1 MIRLRDSSSHDPDSS
16 LRRDK
21 SHDGAA
27 AHTQA
32 HIGCNHCE
40 TDPPAPTGARVR
52 GWFTAVAAILAI
64 TGCAIGLV
72 MAAPWWVDVLLVA
85 ATIVGSVFPAQR
97 AWQSIKRFSLDIN
110 VLMVIAVMGA
120 MAIGEYEEAAMVV
133 TLFAAAQW
141 LEAQSLD
148 RARQA
153 IGRLLNLASSDV
165 LVRDGAGERLID
177 IELVTPGAL
186 MIVRP
191 GEKFALDGIVRNGH
205 SDVNQAPI
213 TGESLPV
220 EKTEGDEVFAGTI
233 NGHGALTVAVTRRRH
248 DSTLARIVNLVESA
262 QAKRAPLQTFID
274 RFAAWYTPTIVV
286 LAVLVAAVP
295 LVVANQSFDIWL
307 YRALVLL
314 VVSCPCALVISTPV
328 SIVSALAGAARQG
341 VLVKGG
347 IHLERLAT
355 VRVVAFDKTGTVTT
369 GNLTLDAVRPLAGHS
384 ETELLAAA
392 ASVESQSEHPIA
404 AAILAEA
411 RTRGVALQTP
421 NDVRALPGLGVEGR
435 VGGVEIVCGTP
446 RLFASRDLLTADA
459 AALAQ
464 DIAVRGMS
472 PVIVSRGGRPIGVLG
487 VTDRPKTG
495 AAQVMADLR
504 AGGVSRVAM
513 LTGDH
518 DAAAQ
523 ATGLQVG
530 MDDVRSAQMPHDK
543 VTAIEQLRDAHGAI
557 AMVGDGVNDAP
568 ALAAAD
574 VGIVMGA
581 MGSDAALE
589 TADIALMTDELPKV
603 PYTIRLSHATL
614 ANIRTNVAIAI
625 GLKAA
630 FVILAVA
637 GVATLW
643 MAVLADTGA
652 SALVVANAVRLRRF
666 T

>member
-1 MIRLRDSSSHDPDSS
+1 MSD
-16 LRRDK
+16 
-21 SHDGAA
+21 AC
-27 AHTQA
+27 
-32 HIGCNHCE
+32 CNHSE
-40 TDPPAPTGARVR
+40 PPATGARVR
-52 GWFTAVAAILAI
+52 GWFTAIAAALAI
-64 TGCAIGLV
+64 VGCGIGLFIEPV
-72 MAAPWWVDVLLVA
+72 WWVSGLLIA
-85 ATIVGSVFPAQR
+85 ATVVGSVFPAQR
-97 AWQSIKRFSLDIN
+97 AWQSMLRLSLDIN
-110 VLMVIAVMGA
+110 VLMVIAVIGA
-120 MAIGEYEEAAMVV
+120 MIIGEYEEAAMVV

-148 RARQA
+148 RARKA
-153 IGRLLNLASSDV
+153 IGRLIDLAPNDV
-165 LVRDGAGERLID
+165 LVRDAAGERSIAID
-177 IELVTPGAL
+177 RVNPGSL

-191 GEKFALDGIVRNGH
+191 GEKFALDGIVRNGR

-220 EKTEGDEVFAGTI
+220 EKGEGDEVFAGTI
-233 NGHGALTVAVTRRRH
+233 NGHGALTVAVTRRRR
-248 DSTLARIVNLVESA
+248 DTTLARIVHLVEAA
-262 QAKRAPLQTFID
+262 QGKRAPLQQFID
-274 RFAAWYTPTIVV
+274 RFAAWYTPSIVI
-286 LAVLVAAVP
+286 LALLVAAVP
-295 LVVANQSFDIWL
+295 LIVTGQAFDTWL

-347 IHLERLAT
+347 IHLERLAG

-369 GNLTLDAVRPLAGHS
+369 GHLTLDAVRPIGGH
-384 ETELLAAA
+384 TEEAVLRAA

-404 AAILAEA
+404 AAILAVA
-411 RTRGVALQTP
+411 RARGVALDMP
-421 NDVRALPGLGVEGR
+421 GDVQALPGLGVEGQA
-435 VGGVEIVCGTP
+435 GGALIVVGTP
-446 RLFASRDLLTADA
+446 RLFASRGALTNEA
-459 AALAQ
+459 AAIAQ
-464 DIAVRGMS
+464 DLASRGIS
-472 PVIVSRGGRPIGVLG
+472 PVIVSRNGVAIGVLG
-487 VTDRPKTG
+487 VTDKPKSD
-495 AAQVMADLR
+495 AAQVVSDLR
-504 AGGVSRVAM
+504 AQGVSRVAM

-518 DAAAQ
+518 DAAAR
-523 ATGLQVG
+523 ATGSQLGV
-530 MDDVRSAQMPHDK
+530 DDVRSGQLPQDK
-543 VTAIEQLRDAHGAI
+543 VTAVEQLRHAHGAI

-603 PYTIRLSHATL
+603 PYTIRLSRATL
-614 ANIRTNVAIAI
+614 ANIRVNVAISI

-652 SALVVANAVRLRRF
+652 SALVVANAVRLRKF
-666 T
+666 S

>member
-1 MIRLRDSSSHDPDSS
+1 MIRLRDKS
-16 LRRDK
+16 LRRD
-21 SHDGAA
+21 SA
-27 AHTQA
+27 AHAKESGSAQL
-32 HIGCNHCE
+32 GCSHCE
-40 TDPPAPTGARVR
+40 GETPKPTGARVR
-52 GWFTAVAAILAI
+52 GWFTAIAALLAI
-64 TGCAIGLV
+64 IGCGIGMLLEP
-72 MAAPWWVDVLLVA
+72 AWWVDALLIA
-85 ATIVGSVFPAQR
+85 ATVVGSVFPAQR
-97 AWQSIKRFSLDIN
+97 AWQSMRRRSLDIN
-110 VLMVIAVMGA
+110 VLMVIAVVGA
-120 MAIGEYEEAAMVV
+120 MFIGEYEEAAMVV

-153 IGRLLNLASSDV
+153 IGKLIDLAPAEV
-165 LVRDGAGERLID
+165 LIRDGAGERLQHID
-177 IELVTPGAL
+177 RVDPGSL

-205 SDVNQAPI
+205 SEVNQAPI

-220 EKTEGDEVFAGTI
+220 EKAEGDEVFAGTI
-233 NGHGALTVAVTRRRH
+233 NGHGALTVAVTRRRN
-248 DSTLARIVNLVESA
+248 DTTLARIVHLVESA
-262 QAKRAPLQTFID
+262 QAKRAPLQQFID
-274 RFAAWYTPTIVV
+274 RFAAWYTPAIVV
-286 LAVLVAAVP
+286 LALVVAAVP
-295 LVVANQSFDIWL
+295 LVVPGQSFETWV

-369 GNLTLDAVRPLAGHS
+369 GNLTLDAIRPLGNHS
-384 ETELLAAA
+384 ENEVLGAA
-392 ASVESQSEHPIA
+392 ASLESQSEHPIA
-404 AAILAEA
+404 AAILAAA
-411 RTRGVALQTP
+411 RTRQVAIEMP
-421 NDVRALPGLGVEGR
+421 SDVRALPGLGVEGQIGDIA
-435 VGGVEIVCGTP
+435 VACGTP
-446 RLFASRDLLTADA
+446 RLFASRGTLSADA
-459 AALAQ
+459 AAVAQELAS
-464 DIAVRGMS
+464 RGMS
-472 PVIVSRGGRPIGVLG
+472 PVIVWRSGQIIGVLG
-487 VTDRPKTG
+487 VTDRPKTD
-495 AAQVMADLR
+495 AARVVADLR
-504 AGGVSRVAM
+504 AQGVSRVAM

-518 DAAAQ
+518 DAAAR
-523 ATGLQVG
+523 ATGSQVG
-530 MDDVRSAQMPHDK
+530 VDDVRSAQLPQDK
-543 VTAIEQLRDAHGAI
+543 VSAVEELRHAHGAI

-603 PYTIRLSHATL
+603 PYTIRLSRATL
-614 ANIRTNVAIAI
+614 ANIRANVAISI

-652 SALVVANAVRLRRF
+652 SALVVANAVRLRKF
-666 T
+666 V

>member
-1 MIRLRDSSSHDPDSS
+1 VA
-16 LRRDK
+16 
-21 SHDGAA
+21 G
-27 AHTQA
+27 QA
-32 HIGCNHCE
+32 HVGCSHCCE
-40 TDPPAPTGARVR
+40 TDTPAPTGARMR
-52 GWFTAVAAILAI
+52 GWLTAVAAILAI
-64 TGCAIGLV
+64 TGCAIAIVIDSL
-72 MAAPWWVDVLLVA
+72 WWVDGLLVA
-85 ATIVGSVFPAQR
+85 AAVVGSVFPAQR
-97 AWQSIKRFSLDIN
+97 AWQSIKRGSLDIN
-110 VLMVIAVMGA
+110 VLMIIAVMGA
-120 MAIGEYEEAAMVV
+120 MAIREYEEAAIVV

-148 RARQA
+148 RARKA
-153 IGRLLNLASSDV
+153 IGRLLDLAPTEV
-165 LVRDGAGERLID
+165 LVRDAAGERLVG
-177 IELVTPGAL
+177 IEGVAPGAL

-191 GEKFALDGIVRNGH
+191 GEKFALDGIVRNGQ

-220 EKTEGDEVFAGTI
+220 EKVEGDEVFAGTI

-248 DSTLARIVNLVESA
+248 DTTLARIVNLVESA
-262 QAKRAPLQTFID
+262 QAKRAPLQQFVD
-274 RFAAWYTPTIVV
+274 RFAAWYTPSVVV
-286 LAVLVAAVP
+286 LAALVAAVP
-295 LVVANQSFDIWL
+295 LVAANQSFDVWL

-369 GNLTLDAVRPLAGHS
+369 GNLTLDAVLPLGGHS
-384 ETELLAAA
+384 ENDVLAAA
-392 ASVESQSEHPIA
+392 GSVESQSEHPIA
-404 AAILAEA
+404 AAILTEA
-411 RTRGVALQTP
+411 RHRRVPLPTP
-421 NDVRALPGLGVEGR
+421 DDVRALPGLGVEGR
-435 VGGVEIVCGTP
+435 VGDADVVCGTP
-446 RLFASRDLLTADA
+446 RLFASRNLLTADA
-459 AALAQ
+459 AAAAQ
-464 DIAVRGMS
+464 AIAVRGMS

-495 AAQVMADLR
+495 AARMVSDLR
-504 AGGVSRVAM
+504 AEGVLRVAM

-523 ATGLQVG
+523 ATGSELG
-530 MDDVRSAQMPHDK
+530 MDDVRSAQLPQDK
-543 VTAIEQLRDAHGAI
+543 VASIEQLRHTHGAI

-614 ANIRTNVAIAI
+614 ANIRANVAISI

-652 SALVVANAVRLRRF
+652 SALVVANAVRLRKF

>member
-1 MIRLRDSSSHDPDSS
+1 MIPLRSSTEPGSPPQGTSAVGQAPGCCSHCD
-16 LRRDK
+16 
-21 SHDGAA
+21 
-27 AHTQA
+27 
-32 HIGCNHCE
+32 
-40 TDPPAPTGARVR
+40 TDTPAPTGARLR
-52 GWFTAVAAILAI
+52 GWLTAVAAILAI
-64 TGCAIGLV
+64 TGSAIGIV
-72 MAAPWWVDVLLVA
+72 IDNSWWVDGLLVA
-85 ATIVGSVFPAQR
+85 ATIVGSVFPSQR
-97 AWQSIKRFSLDIN
+97 AWQSIKRGSLDIN

-120 MAIGEYEEAAMVV
+120 MAIREYQEAAMVV

-148 RARQA
+148 RARKA
-153 IGRLLNLASSDV
+153 IGRLLDLAPTDV
-165 LVRDGAGERLID
+165 LVRDAAGERLVG
-177 IELVTPGAL
+177 IEGVAPGAL

-220 EKTEGDEVFAGTI
+220 EKVEGDEVFAGTI

-248 DSTLARIVNLVESA
+248 DTTLARIVNLVESA
-262 QAKRAPLQTFID
+262 QAKRAPLQQFVD
-274 RFAAWYTPTIVV
+274 RFAAWYTPSVVV
-286 LAVLVAAVP
+286 LAALVAAVP
-295 LVVANQSFDIWL
+295 LVAANQSFDVWV

-369 GNLTLDAVRPLAGHS
+369 GNLTLDVVRPLDGHS
-384 ETELLAAA
+384 ENDVIAAA
-392 ASVESQSEHPIA
+392 GSVESQSEHPIA
-404 AAILAEA
+404 AAILTEA
-411 RTRGVALQTP
+411 RHRRVPLQTP
-421 NDVRALPGLGVEGR
+421 GHVRALPGLGVEGR
-435 VGGVEIVCGTP
+435 VGDADVVCGTP
-446 RLFASRDLLTADA
+446 RLFASRHLLTADA
-459 AALAQ
+459 AAAAQ
-464 DIAVRGMS
+464 AIAVRGMS

-495 AAQVMADLR
+495 AARMVSDLR
-504 AGGVSRVAM
+504 AEGVSRVAM

-523 ATGLQVG
+523 ATGAELGV
-530 MDDVRSAQMPHDK
+530 DDVRSAQLPQDK
-543 VTAIEQLRDAHGAI
+543 VDSIEQLRHTHGAI

-603 PYTIRLSHATL
+603 PYTIRLSRATL
-614 ANIRTNVAIAI
+614 ANIRVNVAISI

-643 MAVLADTGA
+643 MAVVADMGA
-652 SALVVANAVRLRRF
+652 SLLVIANGLRALRA
-666 T
+666 

>member
-1 MIRLRDSSSHDPDSS
+1 MSQGHV
-16 LRRDK
+16 
-21 SHDGAA
+21 
-27 AHTQA
+27 
-32 HIGCNHCE
+32 GCSHCE
-40 TDPPAPTGARVR
+40 TEPPKPTGARLR
-52 GWFTAVAAILAI
+52 GWFTAIAAALAI
-64 TGCAIGLV
+64 AGCAIGMLLEQK
-72 MAAPWWVDVLLVA
+72 WWVDVLLIV
-85 ATIVGSVFPAQR
+85 ATIVGAAFPAQR
-97 AWQSIKRFSLDIN
+97 AWQSILRRSLDIN
-110 VLMVIAVMGA
+110 VLMVIAVIGA
-120 MAIGEYEEAAMVV
+120 MFIGEYEEAAMVV

-153 IGRLLNLASSDV
+153 IGELIDLAPSDV
-165 LVRDGAGERLID
+165 LVRDGIGERLIKID
-177 IELVTPGAL
+177 MVNPGSL

-205 SDVNQAPI
+205 SEVNQAPI

-220 EKTEGDEVFAGTI
+220 EKGEGDEVFAGTI
-233 NGHGALTVAVTRRRH
+233 NGHGALTVAVTRRRN
-248 DSTLARIVNLVESA
+248 DTTLARIVHLVESA
-262 QAKRAPLQTFID
+262 QAKRAPLQQFID
-274 RFAAWYTPTIVV
+274 RFAAWYTPAIVV
-286 LAVLVAAVP
+286 LALLVAAVP
-295 LVVANQSFDIWL
+295 LIVPGETFDTWV

-369 GNLTLDAVRPLAGHS
+369 GHLTLDAVRPLGNHS
-384 ETELLAAA
+384 ENEVVGAA
-392 ASVESQSEHPIA
+392 ASLESQSEHPIA
-404 AAILAEA
+404 AAILTEA
-411 RTRGVALQTP
+411 RRRRVAIDMP
-421 NDVRALPGLGVEGR
+421 SDVRALPGLGVEGQIDGAP
-435 VGGVEIVCGTP
+435 VVCGTP
-446 RLFASRDLLTADA
+446 RLFASRGTLTADA
-459 AALAQ
+459 AAAAQELAS
-464 DIAVRGMS
+464 RGMS
-472 PVIVSRGGRPIGVLG
+472 PVIVWRSGQAIGVLG
-487 VTDRPKTG
+487 VTDRPKSD
-495 AAQVMADLR
+495 AARVVSDLR
-504 AGGVSRVAM
+504 AQGVSRVAM

-518 DAAAQ
+518 DAAAR
-523 ATGLQVG
+523 ATGSQVG
-530 MDDVRSAQMPHDK
+530 VDDVRSAQLPQDK
-543 VTAIEQLRDAHGAI
+543 VSAVEELRLAHGAI

-603 PYTIRLSHATL
+603 PYTIRLSRATV
-614 ANIRTNVAIAI
+614 ANIRVNVALSI

-652 SALVVANAVRLRRF
+652 SALVVANAVRLRKF
-666 T
+666 V